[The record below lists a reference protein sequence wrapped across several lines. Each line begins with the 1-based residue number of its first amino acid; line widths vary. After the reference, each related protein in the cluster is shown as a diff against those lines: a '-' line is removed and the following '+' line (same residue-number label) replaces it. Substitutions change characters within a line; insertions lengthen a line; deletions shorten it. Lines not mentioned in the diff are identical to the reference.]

1 MEHVRQWRVGPTRA
15 SRVYRR
21 NTAGRRFRAAAAT
34 GAMVAV
40 TMPVLSADGAVGGGR
55 SIEVFTGSDLIA
67 LTGYPPNTQVKVEV
81 VRQGFVV
88 GFATKRTSF
97 AGVIE
102 MNHVGAA
109 AGDCFESPTSPD
121 VQPTDTIRT
130 TIPGP
135 GGATDT
141 SMVRGVW
148 IEDMEFG
155 DTTITV
161 SGRVA
166 LEGPAAVNPDTDVLE
181 LRINKE
187 TDWDVTGGSDLRED
201 IGGNVDPD
209 GTWEHV
215 LNVSESDAAEAANP
229 ANRETFLEWSDGAAV
244 TPSEMTIAEFGDLE
258 PIAGC
263 PRAATDPTRS
273 PDAQGRRQRQRG

>member
-1 MEHVRQWRVGPTRA
+1 M
-15 SRVYRR
+15 
-21 NTAGRRFRAAAAT
+21 
-34 GAMVAV
+34 
-40 TMPVLSADGAVGGGR
+40 
-55 SIEVFTGSDLIA
+55 
-67 LTGYPPNTQVKVEV
+67 

-88 GFATKRTSF
+88 GYATKRTSF

-109 AGDCFESPTSPD
+109 ADDCFESPTSPD

-166 LEGPAAVNPDTDVLE
+166 LKETAAINPGTDVLE

-187 TDWDVTGGSDLRED
+187 TDWDLTGGSDLRED
-201 IGGNVDPD
+201 IGENVDPD
-209 GTWEHV
+209 GAWEHV
-215 LNVSESDAAEAANP
+215 LTVSESDAAEAANP
-229 ANRETFLEWSDGAAV
+229 ANRETFLEWSDGTAV
-244 TPSEMTIAEFGDLE
+244 TP
-258 PIAGC
+258 
-263 PRAATDPTRS
+263 
-273 PDAQGRRQRQRG
+273 